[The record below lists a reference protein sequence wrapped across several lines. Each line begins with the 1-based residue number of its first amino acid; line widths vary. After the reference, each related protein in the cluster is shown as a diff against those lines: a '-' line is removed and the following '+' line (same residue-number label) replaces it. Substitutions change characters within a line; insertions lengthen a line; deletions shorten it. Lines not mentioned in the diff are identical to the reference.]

1 MPSGWHVET
10 ECVGGSGNGDEQ
22 YLLALYRW
30 RVWTVCRG
38 MPWRRHSESR
48 SGWVFERYFSKW
60 DGELAARNYA
70 REVVI
75 AEALNK

>member
-1 MPSGWHVET
+1 
-10 ECVGGSGNGDEQ
+10 
-22 YLLALYRW
+22 
-30 RVWTVCRG
+30 